1 MGDERRDP
9 GLGAEGR
16 GAESV
21 RKTFSPSEQ
30 RLECC
35 LMSKVRLTVVC
46 HLPHYMHWHMTEC
59 LRMMLRPSWGRY
71 EAY

>member
-30 RLECC
+30 RLESC
-35 LMSKVRLTVVC
+35 LMSKVRLAVAC
-46 HLPHYMHWHMTEC
+46 HLLH
-59 LRMMLRPSWGRY
+59 
-71 EAY
+71 